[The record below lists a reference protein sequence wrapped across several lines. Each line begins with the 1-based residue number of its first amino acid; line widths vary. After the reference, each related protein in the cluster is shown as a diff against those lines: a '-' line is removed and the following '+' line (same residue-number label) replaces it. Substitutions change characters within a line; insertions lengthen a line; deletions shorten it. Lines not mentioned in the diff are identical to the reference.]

1 MYGDNGK
8 TGFIDTGTPCQQFH
22 QRQRVLASR
31 KPDKNLIAVL
41 YQPIFHHTLLNRLS
55 MRRNIFSSSVNRAI
69 DTSYEL

>member
-41 YQPIFHHTLLNRLS
+41 YQPIFHHTFAKPLVYAAQHLFF
-55 MRRNIFSSSVNRAI
+55 FSKSCH
-69 DTSYEL
+69 